1 MTNLAT
7 EPVSHVT
14 ERLTIE
20 IDSPTS
26 EFIACYE
33 AAVPTVPTEQITE
46 MVARR
51 APWEEM
57 VSFIAEAAPF
67 GFLIYDKNHLGPVMQ
82 LAGHIGDCVAYLMGN
97 HTIAER
103 MYRYDR
109 RAMLHA
115 PLRTL
120 IWEDQEGRRYFTV
133 DRPSNQFESYG
144 NDAISAVGVEL
155 DEKLAALLKHLGL
168 VVPTSLSSSDAAHL

>member
-1 MTNLAT
+1 MNLTT

-20 IDSPTS
+20 IGSPAS
-26 EFIACYE
+26 DFIASYE
-33 AAVPTVPTEQITE
+33 AAVPMFPSEQVMDMVARKAPWKE
-46 MVARR
+46 MVA
-51 APWEEM
+51 
-57 VSFIAEAAPF
+57 FIAEAAPF
-67 GFLIYDKNHLGPVMQ
+67 DFLIYDKGQVGPVMA
-82 LAGHIGDCVAYLMGN
+82 LAGHVGDCVAYLMGN

-109 RAMLHA
+109 RVMLHA

-120 IWEDQEGRRYFTV
+120 IWEDQEGRGYFTV
-133 DRPSNQFESYG
+133 DRPSSQFESYG

-155 DEKLAALLKHLGL
+155 DEKLAALLKHLG
-168 VVPTSLSSSDAAHL
+168 VGVPTSLSRLHAALI